1 MSKRHLLQATYNKM
15 FGLIKKVFL
24 TGLTVLSSL
33 VSVTLLSCIS
43 VNNQA
48 CKIRPKII
56 NVMNLYFMLSVLKQ
70 VIAVVVVTISMIH
83 MQKCVF
89 RML

>member
-1 MSKRHLLQATYNKM
+1 MQATYNKM

-70 VIAVVVVTISMIH
+70 VIAVVVATIQLSMC
-83 MQKCVF
+83 KNF
-89 RML
+89 KN